1 MKASSKNE
9 PEQCVGEL
17 ERGDFFGELALTT
30 SSAFRQASILES
42 GLNFLTFRSLVSK

>member
-1 MKASSKNE
+1 MKANSKNE

-42 GLNFLTFRSLVSK
+42 GLSLEFPAF